1 MSIERQNYALL
12 GKPAGPYS
20 QAVIHQNTLYTS
32 GLTAFGCDAEDADIA
47 EQAQAIFKQLNHIAE
62 YHNISLQ
69 DLIKVT
75 IFVTEM
81 TDITSLRSCLERNY
95 DGVCPASSMLKVDS
109 LFAATLKI
117 EIEAIFAL

>member
-1 MSIERQNYALL
+1 MSIEHQNYALL
-12 GKPAGPYS
+12 GQPAGPYS

-32 GLTAFGCDAEDADIA
+32 GLTAFGSDAENADIA
-47 EQAQAIFKQLNHIAE
+47 EQAQAIFTQLNHIAE

-81 TDITSLRSCLERNY
+81 TDIASLRSCLERNY
-95 DGVCPASSMLKVDS
+95 AGAFPASSLIKVDG
-109 LFAATLKI
+109 LFSATLKI
-117 EIEAIFAL
+117 EIEALFAL